1 VTHHRL
7 ADRFEA
13 WGRRLRRP
21 GVAVTAAAVSTVLAG
36 GTVLL
41 VGGGAVAAPRPT
53 VAQAAEAVQA
63 LRDEAERSTEQFDAL
78 REQLRSLGVRLTAA
92 RARVSAQQKQVDAA
106 RNDLGRVLAETY
118 KQGDLSGLALLLS
131 DDPDA
136 ALERSGVL
144 ATLGERRATA
154 VQELRDEQA
163 GLTAAVADLTRQQQ
177 RISDTTARLQD
188 LRGMVAG
195 QLKAA
200 QQRLDHLQASERAA
214 VERLLSSGDTSITCQ
229 QTGVDTSGRVGKVLA
244 YACAQLGDPYVW
256 AAAGPST
263 FDCSGLT
270 MQAWAAA
277 GVSLP
282 HNAEAQSHYGAR
294 VAPTVAALQP
304 GDLVFYHSPISHVGI
319 YIGHGL
325 MIHAPHTGTVV
336 KIARVPW
343 GSAVAAARF

>member
-7 ADRFEA
+7 ADRFDV
-13 WGRRLRRP
+13 WRRLRRP
-21 GVAVTAAAVSTVLAG
+21 RVVVTAVAVTTVLAG
-36 GTVLL
+36 ITVLVL
-41 VGGGAVAAPRPT
+41 DAAAVAAPRPT
-53 VAQAAEAVQA
+53 VAQAAKAVQA

-92 RARVSAQQKQVDAA
+92 RARVSAQQKQVAAA
-106 RNDLGRVLAETY
+106 RDDLGRVLAETY
-118 KQGDLSGLALLLS
+118 KQGDLSSLALFLS

-136 ALERSGVL
+136 ALERSGML
-144 ATLGERRATA
+144 ATLGERRAAA
-154 VQELRDEQA
+154 VQELRDEQTR
-163 GLTAAVADLTRQQQ
+163 LTAAVADLSRQQQ
-177 RISDTTARLQD
+177 RISGTTARLQN
-188 LRGMVAG
+188 LRRVVAG

-200 QQRLDHLQASERAA
+200 QRRLNQLQASERAA
-214 VERLLSSGDTSITCQ
+214 VERLLSSGDTNITCQ

-256 AAAGPST
+256 AAAGPGT

-282 HNAEAQSHYGAR
+282 HNAEAQSHYGTR

-304 GDLVFYHSPISHVGI
+304 GDLIFYHSPISHVGI
-319 YIGHGL
+319 YVGHGL

-336 KIARVPW
+336 TIARVQW
-343 GSAVAAARF
+343 GSAVAAARY